1 MSQRLSIRPPT
12 ASTRQSMAPTAPR
25 TDQKTAIISELA
37 ETEQSITLTL
47 QKIDQN
53 FARANKLVG
62 EHVLPA
68 IDKYAAQS
76 REVWGGAKFWKQ
88 FLEASANV
96 EVAGIEE
103 DVYPGEEADPNNA
116 VDDAAVEQE
125 SSVHQPEY
133 DPYDYHDTPSKIQ
146 PTMESTPNRSIN
158 KSPTKI
164 PKPVRTPS
172 RTTPRRESP
181 SGTPGDVSVK
191 SEDMDISMDMG
202 NLDLTNRHV
211 FQPKQTS
218 TAHFG
223 SELDDGDDSDLSRD
237 IPPPRLSIAFN
248 DSPAKPIRSPV
259 RHQTMNKVWRVQAT
273 PLKPQQKQTSRPAG
287 TPRASKPASGSLA
300 GMLDDLDSPD
310 IKPPKLKSKLF
321 DEPESPTSD
330 NDVSMTNATPAR
342 PALSSNRFKTPQRKY
357 YDDSDSDVDMLP
369 QGMSPPVTMH
379 FKTPAKESARVL
391 VDDILRKVGGDD
403 SGSVSVP
410 TFKMEDETTGKNMFK
425 DFLNSDHFTSNS
437 NV

>member
-12 ASTRQSMAPTAPR
+12 ASSRQSMAPTAPR

-68 IDKYAAQS
+68 IEKYAAQS

-103 DVYPGEEADPNNA
+103 DIYPGEQADANNA
-116 VDDAAVEQE
+116 DEQE
-125 SSVHQPEY
+125 TSVHEPEY
-133 DPYDYHDTPSKIQ
+133 DAYDYHDTPSKIQ

-164 PKPVRTPS
+164 PRPVRTPS

-211 FQPKQTS
+211 FQPKQAS
-218 TAHFG
+218 NAHFG
-223 SELDDGDDSDLSRD
+223 SELDDDSDLSRD

-248 DSPAKPIRSPV
+248 DSPAKPIKSPV

-273 PLKPQQKQTSRPAG
+273 PLRAQQRQTSSRPGNQSA
-287 TPRASKPASGSLA
+287 TKPMSGSLA

-310 IKPPKLKSKLF
+310 IKPPKLKSRLF
-321 DEPESPTSD
+321 DEPESPTTD

-342 PALSSNRFKTPQRKY
+342 PAPTNRFKTPQRKY

-379 FKTPAKESARVL
+379 FKTPAKESARIL

-410 TFKMEDETTGKNMFK
+410 TFKAEDETTGKNMFK

-437 NV
+437 NI